1 MLASKVKNDP
11 HDKAD
16 LASITFPDRL
26 TDLRAAGGIA
36 QMNKLTEYLDIPL
49 TQALA
54 QSFGVKLEQ
63 LTAIDKLDA
72 AQAILTAI
80 AWGDI
85 EQTHKPIAATV
96 EEFGAVYPD
105 APNTDAFAAIVDAHS
120 ASIEDRL
127 GLAAALCHQL
137 HKGVYADA

>member
-1 MLASKVKNDP
+1 MLASKAKNDP
-11 HDKAD
+11 HDKVERD
-16 LASITFPDRL
+16 SFTFPDRL
-26 TDLRAAGGIA
+26 TDLRAAGETA
-36 QMNKLTEYLDIPL
+36 QMNKLIEYLDIPL

-54 QSFGVKLEQ
+54 QSFGAKLER

-105 APNTDAFAAIVDAHS
+105 APNLTPSPRSSMPIAPRSKTV
-120 ASIEDRL
+120 
-127 GLAAALCHQL
+127 
-137 HKGVYADA
+137 

>member
-1 MLASKVKNDP
+1 
-11 HDKAD
+11 
-16 LASITFPDRL
+16 
-26 TDLRAAGGIA
+26 
-36 QMNKLTEYLDIPL
+36 MNGLIEYLDIPL

-54 QSFGVKLEQ
+54 QSFGAKLER

-80 AWGDI
+80 AWSDI
-85 EQTHKPIAATV
+85 EQTHKQIAATV
-96 EEFGAVYPD
+96 EAFGAVYPN

-137 HKGVYADA
+137 HKGVYADGQ

>member
-1 MLASKVKNDP
+1 MLASKAKNDP
-11 HDKAD
+11 HDKVEQD
-16 LASITFPDRL
+16 SFTFPDQL
-26 TDLRAAGGIA
+26 TDVHAAGGTV

-49 TQALA
+49 TQTLA
-54 QSFGVKLEQ
+54 QSFGVKLER

>member
-1 MLASKVKNDP
+1 MLASKAKNDS
-11 HDKAD
+11 HEKVDRD
-16 LASITFPDRL
+16 FFTFPDRL
-26 TDLRAAGGIA
+26 TDLRAAGETA

-49 TQALA
+49 TQA
-54 QSFGVKLEQ
+54 
-63 LTAIDKLDA
+63 LDA

-137 HKGVYADA
+137 HKGVYADAQ